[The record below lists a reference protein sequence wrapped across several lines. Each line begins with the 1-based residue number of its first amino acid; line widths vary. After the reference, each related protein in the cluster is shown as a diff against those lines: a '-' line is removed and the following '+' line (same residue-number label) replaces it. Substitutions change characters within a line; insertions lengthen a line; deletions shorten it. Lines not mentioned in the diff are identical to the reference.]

1 MKRTKLFLQQRQ
13 GCNETDESFFFKSET
28 RFGIKQTK
36 VFFLITETRFEM
48 KQTKLFLNRD

>member
-13 GCNETDESFFFKSET
+13 GCNETDESIVFKLET

-36 VFFLITETRFEM
+36 VFFNYRNKI
-48 KQTKLFLNRD
+48 